1 MLVISEVVEIANLQ
15 RDQAKAIALA
25 RLQDIIDFLLS
36 IEQSE
41 PRYRLQESINKI
53 EELRYRIQLSHPPL
67 RYSQ

>member
-1 MLVISEVVEIANLQ
+1 MLVISGVVEIANLQ
-15 RDQAKAIALA
+15 KDQAKAIALA

-41 PRYRLQESINKI
+41 PRYRLQQSINKI
-53 EELRYRIQLSHPPL
+53 EELRYRIQLSQPPL